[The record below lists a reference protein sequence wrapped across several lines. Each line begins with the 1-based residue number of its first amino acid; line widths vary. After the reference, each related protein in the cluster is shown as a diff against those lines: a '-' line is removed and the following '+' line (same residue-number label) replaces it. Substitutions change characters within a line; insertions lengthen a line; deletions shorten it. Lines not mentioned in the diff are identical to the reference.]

1 MKNTGK
7 VLRSILQNPYLG
19 LGIGGAIILA
29 SLSDALEGFH
39 SMQDGFRLNSSHGVL
54 LYGCI
59 HLLKALSDLIEGV
72 EQIEEDEEKIA
83 AKGSA

>member
-1 MKNTGK
+1 
-7 VLRSILQNPYLG
+7 
-19 LGIGGAIILA
+19 
-29 SLSDALEGFH
+29 
-39 SMQDGFRLNSSHGVL
+39 VL

>member
-39 SMQDGFRLNSSHGVL
+39 SMQDGFRLHSSHGVL

-83 AKGSA
+83 PEGSA